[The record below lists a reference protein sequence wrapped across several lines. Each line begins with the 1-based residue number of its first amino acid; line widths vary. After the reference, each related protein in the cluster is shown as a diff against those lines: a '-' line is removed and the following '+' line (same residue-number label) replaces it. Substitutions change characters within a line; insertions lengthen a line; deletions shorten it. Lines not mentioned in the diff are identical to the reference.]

1 MSALHATAGAPSIR
15 SAPGPGSDVG
25 PGVGGRPL
33 RDGGLRRA
41 LLGACAAGVV
51 VGLVV
56 GVLGLPAAPR
66 ADEAAGA
73 VSSPVGGPTG
83 AAAAPPGSPVP
94 AGSPV
99 PLAAG
104 LGGPPASPLP
114 PPDAARSKALA
125 AAVAKARWRYGIPG
139 LSVSIAFADGSV
151 WNGHAGVTDVAKKT
165 GVKTETAFAFGSVTK
180 TLTAALVLKLVEEGR
195 LGLDDPVI
203 RWLPEYADDTFMGT
217 TPARRQLVTV
227 RMLLAQTSG
236 LYDYFNSLPLD
247 AKLRASRKR
256 VWQPDEVLAYVKK
269 PLFIAGDAWSYSNT
283 NYLLLGLVAERAGGA
298 PYATLLRTRLL
309 EPAGL
314 SALYLQ
320 VAETTKAPI
329 AKGYDFASLS
339 RTARPIPW
347 SDGTRVMPFTSVTSA
362 AGSAGAAAGTARD
375 LARWGLALYG
385 GTVLSP
391 DSLARMLA
399 FDGTAAPGAASDYG
413 LGVGRRL
420 VGDRLT
426 VGHSGR
432 LAGFRSSLRY
442 VPELGVSV
450 AVVTNQDRWDPD
462 RVVEAVLDVLDPP
475 APEPSPS
482 PSGSPAPSPT
492 LPAGATPLPGDSYP
506 PAATPP
512 SP

>member
-1 MSALHATAGAPSIR
+1 MSVVPSAVGAASVSRP
-15 SAPGPGSDVG
+15 
-25 PGVGGRPL
+25 RPL
-33 RDGGLRRA
+33 RDGGLRR
-41 LLGACAAGVV
+41 LLLVACAVGVV
-51 VGLVV
+51 AGIVGASFSISGHGTG
-56 GVLGLPAAPR
+56 GVAGATSRPAPGPSAAP
-66 ADEAAGA
+66 
-73 VSSPVGGPTG
+73 
-83 AAAAPPGSPVP
+83 AAAAGSQPPG
-94 AGSPV
+94 AA
-99 PLAAG
+99 LAALPPG
-104 LGGPPASPLP
+104 LGSPPASPLP
-114 PPDAARSKALA
+114 PPDAATSKALA
-125 AAVAKARWRYGIPG
+125 DALAKARWRYGIPG
-139 LSVSIAFADGSV
+139 VSASIAFADGTM
-151 WNGHAGVTDVAKKT
+151 WNGHAGVSDVAKKT

-180 TLTAALVLKLVEEGR
+180 TLTAALILRLAEDGL

-203 RWLPEYADDTFMGT
+203 RWLPEYADKSFLGT

-227 RMLLAQTSG
+227 RTLLAQTSG

-247 AKLRASRKR
+247 ARLRASKKR
-256 VWQPDEVLAYVKK
+256 VWQPDEVLAFVKK

-283 NYLLLGLVAERAGGA
+283 NYLLLGLIAERAGGA
-298 PYATLLRTRLL
+298 PYPALLRSRLI

-314 SALYLQ
+314 RSLYLQ

-339 RTARPIPW
+339 RTAKAIPW

-362 AGSAGAAAGTARD
+362 AGAAGAVAGTARD

-385 GTVLSP
+385 GSALTP
-391 DSLARMLA
+391 DSLATMLA
-399 FDGTAAPGAASDYG
+399 FDGSAAAGGAADYG

-450 AVVTNQDRWDPD
+450 AVLTNQDRWDPD
-462 RVVEAVLDVLDPP
+462 RVVEALLDVIDPP
-475 APEPSPS
+475 P
-482 PSGSPAPSPT
+482 PAPSPT
-492 LPAGATPLPGDSYP
+492 PSGSPGASPSPTTAPNAGATPLPADSYP

-512 SP
+512 TP

>member
-1 MSALHATAGAPSIR
+1 M
-15 SAPGPGSDVG
+15 
-25 PGVGGRPL
+25 
-33 RDGGLRRA
+33 
-41 LLGACAAGVV
+41 LLAACAAGVA
-51 VGLVV
+51 VGLTV
-56 GVLGLPAAPR
+56 GVLGLPVAPR
-66 ADEAAGA
+66 AGESAGA
-73 VSSPVGGPTG
+73 MASPAAAPSGAG
-83 AAAAPPGSPVP
+83 AAAAGSPAAAGSASP

-99 PLAAG
+99 PLPAG

-114 PPDAARSKALA
+114 PPDAARSRALA
-125 AAVAKARWRYGIPG
+125 AALANARWRYGLPG
-139 LSVSIAFADGSV
+139 VSASIAFADGSV
-151 WNGHAGVTDVAKKT
+151 WNGHAGVSDVAKKT
-165 GVKTETAFAFGSVTK
+165 GVKTETAFAFGSITK
-180 TLTAALVLKLVEEGR
+180 TLTAALILKLAEEGR

-203 RWLPEYADDTFMGT
+203 RWLPEYADDSFMGT

-256 VWQPDEVLAYVKK
+256 VWKPGEVLAYVKK

-283 NYLLLGLVAERAGGA
+283 NYLLLGLVAEKAGGA
-298 PYATLLRTRLL
+298 PYATLLRSRLL
-309 EPAGL
+309 EPTGL
-314 SALYLQ
+314 SSLYLQ

-362 AGSAGAAAGTARD
+362 AGSAGAMAGTARD

-399 FDGTAAPGAASDYG
+399 FDGTAAPGGASDYG

-420 VGDRLT
+420 VGDRPT

-462 RVVEAVLDVLDPP
+462 RVVEALLDVLDPP
-475 APEPSPS
+475 APEPSPT
-482 PSGSPAPSPT
+482 PGGSPAPSPSA
-492 LPAGATPLPGDSYP
+492 PGDAGATLP

-512 SP
+512 VP

>member
-1 MSALHATAGAPSIR
+1 VSA
-15 SAPGPGSDVG
+15 
-25 PGVGGRPL
+25 
-33 RDGGLRRA
+33 
-41 LLGACAAGVV
+41 
-51 VGLVV
+51 
-56 GVLGLPAAPR
+56 
-66 ADEAAGA
+66 
-73 VSSPVGGPTG
+73 
-83 AAAAPPGSPVP
+83 
-94 AGSPV
+94 
-99 PLAAG
+99 
-104 LGGPPASPLP
+104 
-114 PPDAARSKALA
+114 
-125 AAVAKARWRYGIPG
+125 
-139 LSVSIAFADGSV
+139 SIAFADGTM
-151 WNGHAGVTDVAKKT
+151 WNGHAGVSDVAKKT

-180 TLTAALVLKLVEEGR
+180 TLTAALVLRLVGEGR

-203 RWLPEYADDTFMGT
+203 RWLPEYADRSFLGT

-247 AKLRASRKR
+247 ARLRASKKR
-256 VWQPDEVLAYVKK
+256 VWRPDDVLAFVKK
-269 PLFIAGDAWSYSNT
+269 PLFIAGDGWSYSNT
-283 NYLLLGLVAERAGGA
+283 NYLLLGLIAERAGGA
-298 PYATLLRTRLL
+298 PYATLLHSRLL

-314 SALYLQ
+314 APMYMQ

-362 AGSAGAAAGTARD
+362 AGAAGAVAGTARD

-385 GTVLSP
+385 GSVLTP
-391 DSLARMLA
+391 DLLATMLA
-399 FDGTAAPGAASDYG
+399 FDGTAAAGGAADYG

-420 VGDRLT
+420 VGDRLA

-462 RVVEAVLDVLDPP
+462 RVVEALLDVIDPP
-475 APEPSPS
+475 APEPT
-482 PSGSPAPSPT
+482 PAPAVSPGSSPVPT
-492 LPAGATPLPGDSYP
+492 DGTGATVPPDDP

-512 SP
+512 TP